1 MRVPFCLLKGSWN
14 RISYPN
20 EGQVRGNY
28 HEEVFGLTDSIDRS
42 TTKGQEVNRE
52 TLTTRQGHAVFD
64 NQNIRTVGDRGP
76 ATLENYHLI
85 EKISH
90 FDREEVPARVVHARG
105 TGAFG
110 YFETYGKV
118 GNEPV
123 EKFTRAKVFAKAGK
137 RTPLMVRFSTVAG
150 GKDSPET
157 ARDPRG
163 FAVKMYTEDGN
174 WDLVGNNLKIFFIR
188 DAMKFPDMIHAFK
201 ADPASNVPNPQRMF
215 DFVSRSPEATHM
227 ITFLFSP
234 WGIPATYRHMQG
246 SGVNTYKWIN
256 DKGDAVLVKY
266 HWEPKQG
273 IRNLLQEEA
282 NTIQANN
289 VGHGTQDLYES
300 IERKDYPEW
309 ELFVQMM
316 EDDYHPEL
324 DFDPLDDT
332 KLWPEDKFQWL
343 PVGRMVLD
351 RNPVDFHAEIE
362 QAAFGTGVLVDGMDF
377 SDDKMLQGRTFSY
390 SDTQRYRVGAN
401 YLKLPV
407 NAPIVPVRTNQHRG
421 QMDFRDPKESG
432 PNAHINYEPSMIGG
446 YQEASKANRPPHQ
459 PLYNAAV
466 MSAPIDRPNNYGQAG
481 HTYREFEDWERDELI
496 KNLSEA
502 LAVCDIRIQAA
513 MIDHFTQADENYGLR
528 VKEGIDQKVREME
541 GTNAEI
547 KPLGR
552 ESGNSKYGQGT
563 LAMNIATKDAV
574 KKSHEADP
582 Y

>member
-1 MRVPFCLLKGSWN
+1 MANNKDMN
-14 RISYPN
+14 TEN
-20 EGQVRGNY
+20 EQNV
-28 HEEVFGLTDSIDRS
+28 S
-42 TTKGQEVNRE
+42 RE
-52 TLTTRQGHAVFD
+52 TLTTRQGHPVTD
-64 NQNIRTVGDRGP
+64 NQNIRTIGNRGP
-76 ATLENYHLI
+76 ATLENYHFI

-90 FDREEVPARVVHARG
+90 FDREEVPERVVHARG
-105 TGAFG
+105 AGAFG

-123 EKFTRAKVFAKAGK
+123 EKYTRAKVFSGAGK

-150 GKDSPET
+150 AKDSPET

-201 ADPASNVPNPQRMF
+201 PDPVSNVPNPERMF
-215 DFVSRSPEATHM
+215 DFVSRTPEATHM

-246 SGVNTYKWIN
+246 SGVNTYKWVN
-256 DKGDAVLVKY
+256 EKGEAVLVKY

-273 IRNLLQEEA
+273 IRNLTLEEA
-282 NTIQANN
+282 SEIQAKN
-289 VGHGTQDLYES
+289 VGHATQDLFEA
-300 IERKDYPEW
+300 IKRGDYPEW
-309 ELFVQMM
+309 ELFVQIM

-332 KLWPEDKFQWL
+332 KLWPEDQFPWL

-351 RNPVDFHAEIE
+351 RNPVDYHAEIE

-407 NAPIVPVRTNQHRG
+407 NAPKAPVRTNQQRG
-421 QMDFRDPKESG
+421 QMDIRDPKEAG
-432 PNAHINYEPSMIGG
+432 DNPHINYEPSMKGG
-446 YQEASKANRPPHQ
+446 FKEAPEEGRTPHRPT
-459 PLYNAAV
+459 YNAAA

-481 HTYREFEDWERDELI
+481 HTYRSFDDWERDELI

-502 LAVCDIRIQAA
+502 LAVCDKWIQDA
-513 MIDHFTQADENYGLR
+513 MFEHFTQADEDYGRR
-528 VKEGIDQKVREME
+528 VKEETGKVLK
-541 GTNAEI
+541 EI
-547 KPLGR
+547 QAMSGEEQIPGR
-552 ESGNSKYGQGT
+552 DAGRSKYGQGSIDENQ
-563 LAMNIATKDAV
+563 ASKEAV
-574 KKSHEADP
+574 EKSHETDP

>member
-1 MRVPFCLLKGSWN
+1 MAEGNS
-14 RISYPN
+14 SN
-20 EGQVRGNY
+20 EQDV
-28 HEEVFGLTDSIDRS
+28 
-42 TTKGQEVNRE
+42 KRE
-52 TLTTRQGHAVFD
+52 TLTTRQGHPVTD
-64 NQNIRTVGDRGP
+64 NQNIRTVGNRGP
-76 ATLENYHLI
+76 ATLENYHFI

-90 FDREEVPARVVHARG
+90 FDREEIPERVVHARG

-118 GNEPV
+118 GDEPV
-123 EKFTRAKVFAKAGK
+123 EKYTRAKVFSGAGK

-150 GKDSPET
+150 AKDSPET

-215 DFVSRSPEATHM
+215 DFVSRTPEATHM

-246 SGVNTYKWIN
+246 SGVNTYKWVN

-273 IRNLLQEEA
+273 IRNLTQEEA
-282 NTIQANN
+282 ASIQAKN
-289 VGHGTQDLYES
+289 VGHATQDLYEA
-300 IERKDYPEW
+300 IERGEYPEW
-309 ELFVQMM
+309 ELFVQIM
-316 EDDYHPEL
+316 EDDYHSEL

-332 KLWPEDKFQWL
+332 KLWPEDKFPWL
-343 PVGRMVLD
+343 PVGRMVLN

-390 SDTQRYRVGAN
+390 SDTQRYRIGAN

-407 NAPIVPVRTNQHRG
+407 NAPKVPVRTNQHRG
-421 QMDFRDPKESG
+421 QMDIRDPKESG
-432 PNAHINYEPSMIGG
+432 ENPHINYEPSMVGG
-446 YQEASKANRPPHQ
+446 YQEASKEDRIPHQ
-459 PLYNAAV
+459 PMYHAAV

-481 HTYREFEDWERDELI
+481 HTYRSFEDWERNELI

-502 LAVCDIRIQAA
+502 LAVCDQRIQEA
-513 MIDHFTQADENYGLR
+513 MIHHFTQADEDYGRR
-528 VKEGIDQKVREME
+528 VKEGIAKITEEMKREHQV
-541 GTNAEI
+541 
-547 KPLGR
+547 PGR
-552 ESGNSKYGQGT
+552 EAGQSKFGQGPR
-563 LAMNIATKDAV
+563 AATKAAEEAV
-574 KKSHEADP
+574 KQSHKADP

>member
-1 MRVPFCLLKGSWN
+1 MADNKDMNTEIEQNVS
-14 RISYPN
+14 
-20 EGQVRGNY
+20 
-28 HEEVFGLTDSIDRS
+28 
-42 TTKGQEVNRE
+42 RE
-52 TLTTRQGHAVFD
+52 TLTTRQGHPVTD
-64 NQNIRTVGDRGP
+64 NQNIRTIGNRGP
-76 ATLENYHLI
+76 ATLENYHFI

-90 FDREEVPARVVHARG
+90 FDREEVPERVVHARG
-105 TGAFG
+105 AGAFG

-118 GNEPV
+118 GDEPV
-123 EKFTRAKVFAKAGK
+123 EKYTRAKVFSGAGK

-150 GKDSPET
+150 AKDSPET

-201 ADPASNVPNPQRMF
+201 PDPVSNVPNPERMF
-215 DFVSRSPEATHM
+215 DFVSRTPEATHM
-227 ITFLFSP
+227 ITFVFSP

-246 SGVNTYKWIN
+246 SGVNTYKWVN
-256 DKGDAVLVKY
+256 EKGEAVLVKY

-273 IRNLLQEEA
+273 IRNLTQEEA
-282 NTIQANN
+282 SEIQAKN
-289 VGHGTQDLYES
+289 VGHATQDLFEA
-300 IERKDYPEW
+300 IKRGDYPEW
-309 ELFVQMM
+309 ELFVQIM

-332 KLWPEDKFQWL
+332 KLWPEDQFPWL

-351 RNPVDFHAEIE
+351 RNPVDYHAEIE

-407 NAPIVPVRTNQHRG
+407 NAPKSPVRTNQQRG
-421 QMDFRDPKESG
+421 QMDIRDPKEAG
-432 PNAHINYEPSMIGG
+432 DNPHINYEPSMKGG
-446 YQEASKANRPPHQ
+446 FKEAPEEGRIPHRPT
-459 PLYNAAV
+459 YNAAA

-481 HTYREFEDWERDELI
+481 HTYRSFDDWERDELI

-502 LAVCDIRIQAA
+502 LAVCDKRIQDA
-513 MIDHFTQADENYGLR
+513 MFEHFTKADEDYGRR
-528 VKEGIDQKVREME
+528 VKEETGKVMK
-541 GTNAEI
+541 EI
-547 KPLGR
+547 QAMSGEEQIPGR
-552 ESGNSKYGQGT
+552 DAGRSKYGQGS
-563 LAMNIATKDAV
+563 IAENQASKEAV
-574 KKSHEADP
+574 EKSHETDP

>member
-1 MRVPFCLLKGSWN
+1 VAENK
-14 RISYPN
+14 
-20 EGQVRGNY
+20 
-28 HEEVFGLTDSIDRS
+28 DSHKANDHDV
-42 TTKGQEVNRE
+42 KRE
-52 TLTTRQGHAVFD
+52 TLTTRQGHPVTD
-64 NQNIRTVGDRGP
+64 NQNIRTIGSRGP
-76 ATLENYHLI
+76 ATLENYHFI

-90 FDREEVPARVVHARG
+90 FDREEVPERVVHARG
-105 TGAFG
+105 AGAFG

-118 GNEPV
+118 GDEPV
-123 EKFTRAKVFAKAGK
+123 EKYTRAKVFSGAGK

-150 GKDSPET
+150 AKDSPET

-201 ADPASNVPNPQRMF
+201 PDPVSNVPNPERMF
-215 DFVSRSPEATHM
+215 DFVSRTPEATHM

-246 SGVNTYKWIN
+246 SGVNTYKWVN
-256 DKGDAVLVKY
+256 EKGEAVLVKY

-273 IRNLLQEEA
+273 IRNLTQEEA
-282 NTIQANN
+282 NEIQAKN
-289 VGHGTQDLYES
+289 VGHATQDLFEA
-300 IERKDYPEW
+300 IKRGDYPEW
-309 ELFVQMM
+309 ELFVQIM

-332 KLWPEDKFQWL
+332 KLWPEDKFPWL

-351 RNPVDFHAEIE
+351 RNPEDYHAEIE
-362 QAAFGTGVLVDGMDF
+362 QSAFGTGVLVDGMDF

-407 NAPIVPVRTNQHRG
+407 NAPKVPVRTNQQRG
-421 QMDFRDPKESG
+421 QMDTRDPRESG
-432 PNAHINYEPSMIGG
+432 ENPHINYEPSMKGG
-446 YQEASKANRPPHQ
+446 FREAPEERRTPHRPT
-459 PLYNAAV
+459 YNAAA

-481 HTYREFEDWERDELI
+481 HTYRSFEDWERDELI

-502 LAVCDIRIQAA
+502 LAVCDKRIQDA
-513 MIDHFTQADENYGLR
+513 MFEHFTQADEEYGRR
-528 VKEGIDQKVREME
+528 VKEGTAKVMKELQAMSGKE
-541 GTNAEI
+541 QV
-547 KPLGR
+547 PGR
-552 ESGNSKYGQGT
+552 DAGRSKYGQGS
-563 LAMNIATKDAV
+563 IAQNQAAKEAV
-574 KKSHEADP
+574 ENSRETDP